1 MDDATLA
8 TGDAGPMIRLERVL
22 RRPPAEVWRA
32 LTDRRELG
40 SWFPCDILTAEWKI
54 GASLRF
60 VFPQGEADDL
70 TGTVIECDE
79 PNTLAFTW
87 GDEILRFELAPFD
100 GGTRLVLTDELGAA
114 WAARN
119 AAGWDVCL
127 EHLEGRTTPP
137 TLWSSRFDRYVDRFM
152 PVLGPQEGPPAPP
165 HR

>member
-8 TGDAGPMIRLERVL
+8 TGEALPRIRLERLL

-32 LTDRRELG
+32 LTDREELS

-60 VFPQGEADDL
+60 VFREGEGDDW

-79 PNTLAFTW
+79 PNALAFTW
-87 GDEILRFELAPFD
+87 GDETLRFELTGVD
-100 GGTRLVLTDELGAA
+100 GGTRLVLTDELAAA

-127 EHLEGRTTPP
+127 AHLEGRTTLPD
-137 TLWSSRFDRYVDRFM
+137 LWSSRFARYVDAFV
-152 PVLGPQEGPPAPP
+152 PVLGPQEGPPERPQQ
-165 HR
+165 